1 MAQQHPNEEVS
12 TIFQDI
18 EHFELK
24 DIIDLDQIDELN
36 QAFALAIGFAATV
49 ADLQGNPIVPP
60 CNHSRICRIIRST
73 PKGLDNCMR
82 SGKILGQKAHELKRP
97 YASPCYSIG
106 FVDAAAPIIVKG
118 KHIAN
123 WLVGQANLADVDSQ
137 RVVQYAREIG
147 ANEDEM
153 LNAFLSMNSMSQRE
167 FDSKLDFL
175 WRVSQQI
182 SALGYRNLQYSR
194 ALSLLQESQNEL
206 KQYKIYLEH
215 LVEERTE
222 ELNQALKKTEELSQK
237 DPLTGC
243 FNRQHLNK
251 ALNLEIKRS
260 QRYNRCLSVMLT
272 DIDHFKAVNDKY
284 GHQCGDHVLIEF
296 TKMIRHSIREGIDW
310 VFRYGGEEF
319 LIVLPE
325 TDLQGAFS
333 LAERIRQEIEMATI
347 LWQEKLVMITA
358 SFGLAAFDPRISNKD
373 MKLDSLIGQADR
385 TLYKAKAQGR
395 NTVVCQSQAPDDL

>member
-1 MAQQHPNEEVS
+1 M
-12 TIFQDI
+12 
-18 EHFELK
+18 
-24 DIIDLDQIDELN
+24 
-36 QAFALAIGFAATV
+36 
-49 ADLQGNPIVPP
+49 
-60 CNHSRICRIIRST
+60 SR
-73 PKGLDNCMR
+73 
-82 SGKILGQKAHELKRP
+82 
-97 YASPCYSIG
+97 
-106 FVDAAAPIIVKG
+106 
-118 KHIAN
+118 
-123 WLVGQANLADVDSQ
+123 
-137 RVVQYAREIG
+137 
-147 ANEDEM
+147 
-153 LNAFLSMNSMSQRE
+153 RE

-243 FNRQHLNK
+243 FNRQYLNK
-251 ALNLEIKRS
+251 TLNLEIKRS

-296 TKMIRHSIREGIDW
+296 TKIIRHSIREGIDW
-310 VFRYGGEEF
+310 VVRYGGEEF

-333 LAERIRQEIEMATI
+333 LAERMRQEIEMATI

-395 NTVVCQSQAPDDL
+395 NTVVCQSQAPDDP